1 MKLSLI
7 FFPAACAICAFVA
20 CSSGV
25 MESPDAAAED
35 ATTDVITIDVAM
47 NDHNVTKDAQVL
59 DSGIDVGDAAAD
71 AAADSPEDAPD
82 GDGYSP
88 PCVPVTTLD
97 GGPVRAALDN
107 LASSTTTGCAS
118 GNPCQQNSYDFKF
131 TYEQNFADAGEQIV
145 CSGVSTCISNV
156 GIDTFNGSTICQ
168 GSWDVYCD
176 SAMVGTLDTTMA
188 AHCAGSPMTN
198 GCSISFPPI
207 TCSSVTLV
215 AETGSGDTC
224 CGKGNV
230 DSMIVAVSAW

>member
-7 FFPAACAICAFVA
+7 VCAASALIA

-25 MESPDAAAED
+25 MQAIDAGSMD
-35 ATTDVITIDVAM
+35 ATTEDVVDAGSHDALSDGAKIDASA
-47 NDHNVTKDAQVL
+47 DAEGGAGDAGVL
-59 DSGIDVGDAAAD
+59 DDASVD
-71 AAADSPEDAPD
+71 ASSDAPD

-88 PCVPVTTLD
+88 PCIPTVTLD
-97 GGPVRAALDN
+97 GGPVRAALNN

-118 GNPCQQNSYDFKF
+118 GNPCQENAYHFTS

-145 CSGVSTCISNV
+145 CSGVSTCVANV

-168 GSWDVYCD
+168 GTWDVYCD
-176 SAMVGTLDTTMA
+176 SAMVGTIDTLTA
-188 AHCAGSPMTN
+188 GSCIGSPMTN
-198 GCSISFPPI
+198 KCSVSFPPV
-207 TCSSVTLV
+207 TCSTITLV
-215 AETGSGDTC
+215 AETGSGSVC